1 MSARGKGRSN
11 MPNKS
16 GKSPAPAGPSSPPP
30 SPLDE
35 PDVLWY
41 VRPPA
46 GGQYGPA
53 SSEVMRS
60 WIDENRIT
68 PSTLL
73 WRQGWSQWRSA
84 QESLPGL
91 LPTADPSAAQP
102 AHAVTTAAADAAAV
116 PEPVIL
122 FGQSGIGQ
130 DRSVRSQ
137 RRLVLIILLAL
148 ISIALVG
155 VLVFLALQ

>member
-1 MSARGKGRSN
+1 MSARGKDRSN
-11 MPNKS
+11 S
-16 GKSPAPAGPSSPPP
+16 HEQPARPPGPAGPSPSQ
-30 SPLDE
+30 SPLDD

-68 PSTLL
+68 PTTLL

-84 QESLPGL
+84 HEALPGL
-91 LPTADPSAAQP
+91 LSTAEPAVAQP
-102 AHAVTTAAADAAAV
+102 AQAVTTAAADAAAV

-130 DRSVRSQ
+130 DRNVRSQ
-137 RRLVLIILLAL
+137 RRLMLIILLAV